1 MMVQHM
7 TALADI
13 FKALGDPIRLEI
25 VQRLS
30 RGESVTIGD
39 VSRDLGVT
47 RQGARKHLQ
56 VLVDA
61 NIVKLEPKGRDVYV
75 RIDTG
80 ALDDAKAFIAEVEK
94 RWDSRLEA
102 LRQFVENN
110 P

>member
-1 MMVQHM
+1 M
-7 TALADI
+7 TALAQI

-39 VSRDLGVT
+39 VAGNLGVT

-61 NIVKLEPKGRDVYV
+61 KMVELEPKGRDVYV
-75 RIDTG
+75 HFDTNS
-80 ALDDAKAFIAEVEK
+80 LDDAKAFIADVEK

-102 LRQFVENN
+102 LRQFVEEN

>member
-1 MMVQHM
+1 M
-7 TALADI
+7 TALAEV

-39 VSRDLGVT
+39 VSSGLGVT

-56 VLVDA
+56 VLVEA
-61 NIVKLEPKGRDVYV
+61 NVVKLEPRGRGVYV
-75 RIDTG
+75 RFEADTLN
-80 ALDDAKAFIAEVEK
+80 AAQEFISEVEK
-94 RWDSRLEA
+94 RWDARLEA

>member
-1 MMVQHM
+1 M
-7 TALADI
+7 TALAEV

-30 RGESVTIGD
+30 RGESFTIGD
-39 VSRDLGVT
+39 VSSDLGVT

-56 VLVDA
+56 SLVEA
-61 NIVKLEPKGRDVYV
+61 NMVKLEPKGRDVYV
-75 RIDTG
+75 RLEPNS
-80 ALDDAKAFIAEVEK
+80 LDDAKEFIAEVEK

>member
-1 MMVQHM
+1 M
-7 TALADI
+7 TALAEV

-39 VSRDLGVT
+39 VSGGLGVT

-61 NIVKLEPKGRDVYV
+61 NMVKLEPKGRDVYV
-75 RIDTG
+75 HLETHS
-80 ALDDAKAFIAEVEK
+80 LNDAKTFIAEVEK
-94 RWDSRLEA
+94 RWETRLDA
-102 LRQFVENN
+102 LRQFVEDN

>member
-1 MMVQHM
+1 M
-7 TALADI
+7 TAVVEV

-30 RGESVTIGD
+30 MGEAVTISK
-39 VSRDLGVT
+39 VSSNLGIT

-56 VLVDA
+56 ILVDA
-61 NIVKLEPKGRDVYV
+61 NMVKLEPKGRDVNV
-75 RIDTG
+75 HLQTRS
-80 ALDDAKAFIAEVEK
+80 LDSAKEFIAEVEK

-102 LRQFVENN
+102 LRQFVEDN

>member
-1 MMVQHM
+1 M
-7 TALADI
+7 TALTAV

-25 VQRLS
+25 IQRLS
-30 RGESVTIGD
+30 SGESVTIGD
-39 VSRDLGVT
+39 ISGDLGVT

-61 NIVKLEPKGRDVYV
+61 NMVTLEPKGRDVYV
-75 RIDTG
+75 HFATNS
-80 ALDDAKAFIAEVEK
+80 LDDAKEFIAEVEQ

-102 LRQFVENN
+102 LRQYVENS

>member
-1 MMVQHM
+1 M
-7 TALADI
+7 TAVVEV

-30 RGESVTIGD
+30 RGEAVTISK
-39 VSRDLGVT
+39 VSSNLGIS

-56 VLVDA
+56 ILVDV
-61 NIVKLEPKGRDVYV
+61 NMVKLEPKGRDVNV
-75 RIDTG
+75 QLQTRS
-80 ALDDAKAFIAEVEK
+80 LDAAKEFIAEVEK

-102 LRQFVENN
+102 LRQFVEEN

>member
-1 MMVQHM
+1 MM
-7 TALADI
+7 ALAEV

-30 RGESVTIGD
+30 RGEAVTIGG
-39 VSRDLGVT
+39 VSGDLGVT

-61 NIVKLEPKGRDVYV
+61 HVVRLEPKGRDVHV
-75 RIDTG
+75 RLE
-80 ALDDAKAFIAEVEK
+80 AKPLEDAKEFIAEVER
-94 RWDSRLEA
+94 RWDGRLEA
-102 LRQFVENN
+102 LRQFVEDN

>member
-1 MMVQHM
+1 M
-7 TALADI
+7 TALAEI

-25 VQRLS
+25 VQQLS

-39 VSRDLGVT
+39 VSGDLGVT

-61 NIVKLEPKGRDVYV
+61 NMVNLEPKGRDVYV
-75 RIDTG
+75 RFKTSS
-80 ALDDAKAFIAEVEK
+80 LNDAKEFIAEVEK

>member
-1 MMVQHM
+1 M
-7 TALADI
+7 ALAEV

-30 RGESVTIGD
+30 VGESFTIGD
-39 VSRDLGVT
+39 VSNDLGVT

-61 NIVKLEPKGRDVYV
+61 NMVKLEPKGRDVYV
-75 RIDTG
+75 RFETDS
-80 ALDDAKAFIAEVEK
+80 LEDAKAFIAEVEK
-94 RWDSRLEA
+94 RWDSRLAA
-102 LRQFVENN
+102 LRQFVEDN

>member
-1 MMVQHM
+1 M
-7 TALADI
+7 TPLADI

-30 RGESVTIGD
+30 RGESFTIGD
-39 VSRDLGVT
+39 VSVNLGVT

-61 NIVKLEPKGRDVYV
+61 NMVKLEPKGRDVYV
-75 RIDTG
+75 RFETNS
-80 ALDDAKAFIAEVEK
+80 LDDAKAFIAEVEK
-94 RWDSRLEA
+94 RWDSRLDA
-102 LRQFVENN
+102 LRKFVEDN

>member
-1 MMVQHM
+1 M
-7 TALADI
+7 TAVAEV

-30 RGESVTIGD
+30 RGESFTIGD
-39 VSRDLGVT
+39 VSGDLGVT

-61 NIVKLEPKGRDVYV
+61 NMVTLEPKGRDVYV
-75 RIDTG
+75 RFQTTS
-80 ALDDAKAFIAEVEK
+80 LEDAKAFITEVEK
-94 RWDSRLEA
+94 RWDSRLED
-102 LRQFVENN
+102 LRKFVENN